1 MRQYTAFPPMRFF
14 TEVPAVLPLLLCLVV
29 LLSGGC
35 AGRSGGGADFAADD
49 GPIRFVLPGGAPAG
63 ERDIMKL
70 AGEADYILLGEQHD
84 NPTDHRAQAT
94 IVGILAARNGLR
106 PLIGL
111 EMLPRRYYDFQLA
124 AFSKGETSL
133 ADLPEALNWKN
144 TWGYD
149 FALYQPVF
157 AIARQ
162 YGLKLYGLNLPDA
175 VRRSVGR
182 KGLAGLSETEKSELP
197 ARIIPPQPEQREKLL
212 AVFRMHAA
220 MSGKNPVT
228 PAADASGEKGRP
240 EALPAMAR
248 TEQGKARRPGRTAR
262 AENKPEAQGML
273 DRFMLIQSLWDST
286 MAEQAVEIRKSA
298 RLGRIKQPA
307 EALPPMVILAGAGH
321 VEYGYGIASRIKV
334 FDPGARI
341 VLVMPFSG
349 ESPDRG
355 AADLYYY
362 SEQRSRSP
370 YGFTFTERGG
380 GLLIVNVVPGSRAE
394 KAGMRPGDGISR
406 AGDIFVHS
414 PEDLHKAAVQA
425 KRQGLPLRFTLDRGG
440 ETVRAVLPDA
450 RT

>member
-1 MRQYTAFPPMRFF
+1 MRSF
-14 TEVPAVLPLLLCLVV
+14 TGVPAILPLLLCLVV
-29 LLSGGC
+29 LLTGGC
-35 AGRSGGGADFAADD
+35 AGRGGRGADFKADD
-49 GPIRFVLPGGAPAG
+49 GTIRFVLPSGTPAS
-63 ERDIMKL
+63 EQDILKL
-70 AGEADYILLGEQHD
+70 AGGADYILLGEQHD
-84 NPTDHRAQAT
+84 NPTDHRAQGAF
-94 IVGILAARNGLR
+94 VGILARGGGLR
-106 PLIGL
+106 PPLGL

-124 AFSKGETSL
+124 AFSKGQTSL

-157 AIARQ
+157 ETARE

-197 ARIIPPQPEQREKLL
+197 ARIIPPQPEQKEKLL
-212 AVFRMHAA
+212 AVFRMHAS
-220 MSGKNPVT
+220 MSGKNPVV
-228 PAADASGEKGRP
+228 PAADASGEGGGQKVP
-240 EALPAMAR
+240 PAVAR
-248 TEQGKARRPGRTAR
+248 MEPGKTKRSGRTAG
-262 AENKPEAQGML
+262 AENTPAAQGML
-273 DRFMLIQSLWDST
+273 DRFMLVQSLWDST
-286 MAEQAVEIRKSA
+286 MAEQAVEIRKFA
-298 RLGRIKQPA
+298 RLGKTKQSTSA
-307 EALPPMVILAGAGH
+307 GSPMVILAGAGH

-349 ESPDRG
+349 EKPDPG

-362 SEQRSRSP
+362 SEPRSHSP

-380 GLLIVNVVPGSRAE
+380 GLLVVNVVPGSRAE

-406 AGDIFVHS
+406 AGDISVHS
-414 PEDLHKAAVQA
+414 AADLHKAAVQA
-425 KRQGLPLRFTLDRGG
+425 RRQGLPLRFTLNRQG
-440 ETVRAVLPDA
+440 ETVQAVMPEA

>member
-1 MRQYTAFPPMRFF
+1 MPQYTAFPLMRSF
-14 TEVPAVLPLLLCLVV
+14 TGVSAVLPLLLCLVV

-35 AGRSGGGADFAADD
+35 AGRSGSGADFTADS
-49 GPIRFVLPGGAPAG
+49 GAIRFVLPGGTPAG
-63 ERDIMKL
+63 DRDILKL

-84 NPTDHRAQAT
+84 NPTDHRAQAAF
-94 IVGILAARNGLR
+94 VDILAGKGALR

-124 AFSKGETSL
+124 AFSKGETAL

-157 AIARQ
+157 ETARQ

-228 PAADASGEKGRP
+228 PAPGAPGEGGRP
-240 EALPAMAR
+240 QALPTVAR
-248 TEQGKARRPGRTAR
+248 TEQGKVGRPSQTAG

-286 MAEQAVEIRKSA
+286 MAEQAVAIRKSA
-298 RLGRIKQPA
+298 RLGRVKQPA
-307 EALPPMVILAGAGH
+307 AALPPMVILAGAGH
-321 VEYGYGIASRIKV
+321 VEYGYGIASRIKD
-334 FDPGARI
+334 FDPEARI

-349 ESPDRG
+349 ERPDPG
-355 AADLYYY
+355 AADLYYH

-370 YGFTFTERGG
+370 YGFTFAERGG

-394 KAGMRPGDGISR
+394 KAGMRPGDGIRR
-406 AGDIFVHS
+406 AGDISVHS
-414 PEDLHKAAVQA
+414 PEDLHKAAMQA
-425 KRQGLPLRFTLDRGG
+425 KRLGQPLRFTLDRGG